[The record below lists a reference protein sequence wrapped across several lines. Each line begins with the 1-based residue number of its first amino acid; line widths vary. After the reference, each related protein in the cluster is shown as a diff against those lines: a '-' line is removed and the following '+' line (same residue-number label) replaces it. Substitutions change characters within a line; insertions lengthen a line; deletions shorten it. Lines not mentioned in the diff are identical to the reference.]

1 MKNKSRASL
10 GKKSGLAFFVKK
22 KYILTG
28 LFGLLVTCGGLF
40 WQYAVYEGSDPVRKT
55 ATVIS
60 NADWAD
66 PAEKLVALTFDDGP
80 HPVYT
85 EEILDV
91 LDQAG
96 IKASFFMMGKEA
108 ELYPDVVKKVSDA
121 GHLIGNHTYTH
132 ANVCQISADETT
144 EEITK
149 TNDILEGLTGK
160 RPQFFRPPFGCKNE
174 TLEKQT
180 GMFWI
185 FWDVDT
191 LDWQSQNP
199 ENILDIV
206 RKNVQDGSIILM
218 HDSYDSSVRAALAIT
233 DELTEKGYDFVT
245 ADQLLDP

>member
-1 MKNKSRASL
+1 M
-10 GKKSGLAFFVKK
+10 
-22 KYILTG
+22 
-28 LFGLLVTCGGLF
+28 TCGGLF
-40 WQYAVYEGSDPVRKT
+40 WQYAVYEGSDPVQKT

-66 PAEKLVALTFDDGP
+66 REEKLVALTFDDGP

-108 ELYPDVVKKVSDA
+108 ELYPDVVKKVGDA

-191 LDWQSQNP
+191 LDWSLQNA
-199 ENILDIV
+199 EQV
-206 RKNVQDGSIILM
+206 YCKVVKNVGENDIILM
-218 HDSYDSSVRAALAIT
+218 HDAYPSTVEAVRELIPALQ
-233 DELTEKGYDFVT
+233 EMGYTFVT
-245 ADQLLDP
+245 VDRLVEP

>member
-10 GKKSGLAFFVKK
+10 GKKSGLAFFMKK
-22 KYILTG
+22 KYILMGLLG
-28 LFGLLVTCGGLF
+28 LFVTSGGLF
-40 WQYAVYEGSDPVRKT
+40 WQYAVYEGWDPVQKT
-55 ATVIS
+55 ASVIS
-60 NADWAD
+60 NADRAD
-66 PAEKLVALTFDDGP
+66 PEEKLVALTFDDGP

-96 IKASFFMMGKEA
+96 VEASFFMMGKEA

-132 ANVCQISADETT
+132 ANVCQISAEETV

-174 TLEKQT
+174 ALEKQT

-191 LDWQSQNP
+191 LDWNCQNA
-199 ENILDIV
+199 EQV
-206 RKNVQDGSIILM
+206 YCQVVKNVEENDIILM
-218 HDSYDSSVRAALAIT
+218 HDAYPSTVEAVRELIPALQ
-233 DELTEKGYDFVT
+233 EMGYTFVT
-245 ADQLLDP
+245 VDRLVEP